1 MHIIITGKGNA
12 YFIKE
17 ICNSFGSKVFD
28 KMKGVQ
34 FLEEKEKHRNRKV
47 KSV

>member
-12 YFIKE
+12 DFIKE
-17 ICNSFGSKVFD
+17 ICNSFGNKVFD

-34 FLEEKEKHRNRKV
+34 FLEETSSIEH
-47 KSV
+47 